1 MADANVNDEIYK
13 ILGRGK
19 PSEEDAAKNP
29 KLKADWERAQQLIKD
44 NWKDGVPDEFMA
56 KAFPKYE
63 SALALGGYGP
73 ERAKRL
79 ANIVAGLKE
88 FDENNPDDKMLDKF
102 LNESY
107 TPNGNTPA
115 TYMAMHAVAM
125 YKKLEEGDFS
135 DKDRAK
141 LEPVLKAQQE
151 TLQMLAD
158 NGADFSKTDNNHQ
171 SVEEVAQIG
180 QPKGKYSP
188 AIENFIAKIHD
199 DAYANQATIVTEEKM
214 KSLNVKEGE
223 TKGQTNIGTKQ
234 QQAPVAPKELT
245 PQQEQVG
252 DVKPEDNE
260 NTSGSEKYKG
270 PEIREKDI
278 IDYLYNDV
286 FIHYL
291 NMLADKIIGYIK
303 GKADKFA
310 EYTRRESA
318 KAKQSKS
325 DLRKPQCDV
334 AREKCIG
341 LFQNTAPQ
349 LTAEMEQAQLERSKD
364 LRMLHSELRE
374 NIVNR
379 RPIEQWAFPS
389 LQQQQQQMQ
398 QQAGVD
404 ANDPE
409 QQAAQARLI
418 ANNTAYRSI
427 VDSFK
432 QVYMRDP
439 EASEQKLETAEKNLD
454 KFLDFY
460 KMAYTWATQE
470 AAIKMVDEG
479 LEKSNFKWI
488 NDKDWNMNDPESRQ
502 KLGKRAENK
511 AYQIMT
517 VEIPT
522 VLEMANEHGQA
533 LGYDEAQQAMLNKE
547 YIENYFKIKEEKMRQ
562 TFDHV
567 LDDVA
572 HDRFKGAA
580 PIVEEKARG
589 MDSKEANEYK
599 AKFAR
604 ISKKDIQEMGDIQD
618 SLNKLAKKMKVTA
631 TDGKEMS
638 LMQMSEQVQRI
649 DFAQRSILDDLNT
662 TQDIIAAAQGQLH
675 QRQTVIH
682 QSKKE
687 LFGLPDKTKSTFE
700 STYTPKKRG
709 GGRNG

>member
-1 MADANVNDEIYK
+1 MADNDVNDEIYR

-19 PSEEDAAKNP
+19 PSEEDAQKNP
-29 KLKADWERAQQLIKD
+29 KLKADWDRAQQLIKD

-63 SALALGGYGP
+63 SALVLGGYGP

-88 FDENNPDDKMLDKF
+88 FDENNPDAKMLDKF
-102 LNESY
+102 INADN

-115 TYMAMHAVAM
+115 TYIAHHAVAM
-125 YKKLEEGDFS
+125 NRKLEEGKFS
-135 DKDRAK
+135 DKDREK
-141 LEPVLKAQQE
+141 LEPILKAQQE

-188 AIENFIAKIHD
+188 AIEKFIAKVLS
-199 DAYANQATIVTEEKM
+199 DADANQAAIVTEEKM

-223 TKGQTNIGTKQ
+223 TQGQTNIGTKQ

-270 PEIREKDI
+270 PDIREKDI

-310 EYTRRESA
+310 EYTRRESS

-325 DLRKPQCDV
+325 DLRNSQCDL

-398 QQAGVD
+398 QQAGAD

-418 ANNTAYRSI
+418 ANTTAYRSI

-439 EASEQKLETAEKNLD
+439 EASEQKLEAAEKNLD
-454 KFLDFY
+454 KFLDIY
-460 KMAYTWATQE
+460 KMAHTWATQE
-470 AAIKMVDEG
+470 AAIEMVNEG

-522 VLEMANEHGQA
+522 VLEMANKHGQA

-589 MDSKEANEYK
+589 MDNKEAKEYK

-604 ISKKDIQEMGDIQD
+604 VSKKDIQEMGDIQD
-618 SLNKLAKKMKVTA
+618 SLNKLAKKMKVTT
-631 TDGKEMS
+631 TDGQEMS

-682 QSKKE
+682 QGKKE
-687 LFGLPDKTKSTFE
+687 LFGLPDKTKSAFE
-700 STYTPKKRG
+700 STYTPKRRE
-709 GGRNG
+709 GGR